1 MISLLKIW
9 IYIYVYAHSIGR
21 TMKKYILILMI
32 GLLSSV
38 VFAAPFGFTMG
49 MTLKE
54 IAKKCEGKVEHLE
67 DDIYLVKPIKSHP
80 SFTQY
85 NVYVD
90 KKKGLYGIK
99 AATPIMKVNPYG
111 TEIKGEFRSM
121 KDRISKTYGEPKTI
135 DKIDPN
141 SIFTDDKYWMYTLNE
156 GARHLVALW
165 KNDSLADNLIYV
177 GLGCIADSPYSAHLL
192 LEYNFK
198 NSQNV
203 EDDQDSVF

>member
-1 MISLLKIW
+1 M
-9 IYIYVYAHSIGR
+9 R
-21 TMKKYILILMI
+21 KYIAILII
-32 GLLSSV
+32 GLFSNV
-38 VFAAPFGFTMG
+38 AFAAPFGFTMG

-67 DDIYLVKPIKSHP
+67 DDIYLVKPIKDHP

-85 NVYVD
+85 NVLVD
-90 KKKGLYGIK
+90 KKKGLYGIR
-99 AATPIMKVNPYG
+99 AASPITKVNSYG
-111 TEIKGEFRSM
+111 TEIKSDFRSM
-121 KDRISKTYGEPKTI
+121 KDRISKTYGEPEII

-141 SIFTDDKYWMYTLNE
+141 SSFNEDQYWMYTLNE

-165 KNDSLADNLIYV
+165 RSDSLADDLIYV
-177 GLGCIADSPYSAHLL
+177 GLGCVADGLYSAHLL

-198 NSQNV
+198 NSKNV